1 MKKLIT
7 YVMIASLTAVG
18 LTGCAGGNYFGQSQQ
33 APIIVNNGTVLSIQ
47 HYQTSQNNPS
57 VLGGVLGSVGG
68 AAIGSVMGA
77 GTGKI
82 ATMMAGGL
90 LGTLLGG
97 QVGSTTTYT
106 DMVNISINLDSGQ
119 TITLQYQ
126 DKGWRVGQRVTVQQ
140 QAGQY
145 LIYPIN

>member
-1 MKKLIT
+1 MKKVLLAS
-7 YVMIASLTAVG
+7 MIAMSTMFGV
-18 LTGCAGGNYFGQSQQ
+18 TGCATNYFGQQQ
-33 APIIVNNGTVLSIQ
+33 QMPVVVNNGTVLAVQ

-57 VLGGVLGSVGG
+57 MIGGLIGSVGG

-106 DMVNISINLDSGQ
+106 DMVNMSINLDSGQ
-119 TITLQYQ
+119 TITLSYQ

-140 QAGQY
+140 QGGQY